1 MNSAPIQRVV
11 IVGGGTAGWMAA
23 ALLAQ
28 ALGPQLDIRLIES
41 DQIGIVGVGEATIP
55 QIRHVA
61 RFLGIDEDEL
71 LKASCGTIKLAVQFN
86 DWRRIGDSYL
96 HAFSDIGLPLGLSP
110 FQHYWLR
117 SREANPGAP
126 DLWAYSIN
134 AQAANVNRFARM
146 DKVGDS
152 PLTGIRYAYHFDA
165 ARFGQLLR
173 RHAEQRGVKRTE
185 GKVVDAALR
194 GSDGFIESVKLESGE
209 TIAGDLFVDCSGFRA
224 LLSEEALKT
233 GYDSWQHWLP
243 CDRAVVVAS
252 EHGDTLR
259 PYTQASAQQ
268 AGWQWRIPLQHMDS
282 NGHVYCSDHLSDDE
296 ATATLLSHLEGP
308 AQGEPRQ
315 LRFHTGIR
323 KQVWH
328 RNCVALGLASGFIEP
343 LESTSI
349 HLMQSAVSRLLTMF
363 PDKNFDPALS
373 AEYNR
378 QTRAEYERTRDFI
391 VLHYKATERND
402 APFWRQCAAM
412 DIPPGLAHRIELFR
426 NHGLIFREG
435 EELFTEVGWLQVMI
449 GQGITPHR
457 HSPLAD
463 GLPPAQL
470 GEFLANIRT
479 LIDRTV
485 AGMPGHADFIA
496 RHFKAAERPVAKE
509 GRRVESQ

>member
-173 RHAEQRGVKRTE
+173 RHAEQRGMPNS
-185 GKVVDAALR
+185 AA
-194 GSDGFIESVKLESGE
+194 
-209 TIAGDLFVDCSGFRA
+209 
-224 LLSEEALKT
+224 
-233 GYDSWQHWLP
+233 
-243 CDRAVVVAS
+243 
-252 EHGDTLR
+252 
-259 PYTQASAQQ
+259 
-268 AGWQWRIPLQHMDS
+268 
-282 NGHVYCSDHLSDDE
+282 
-296 ATATLLSHLEGP
+296 
-308 AQGEPRQ
+308 
-315 LRFHTGIR
+315 
-323 KQVWH
+323 
-328 RNCVALGLASGFIEP
+328 
-343 LESTSI
+343 
-349 HLMQSAVSRLLTMF
+349 
-363 PDKNFDPALS
+363 
-373 AEYNR
+373 
-378 QTRAEYERTRDFI
+378 
-391 VLHYKATERND
+391 
-402 APFWRQCAAM
+402 
-412 DIPPGLAHRIELFR
+412 
-426 NHGLIFREG
+426 
-435 EELFTEVGWLQVMI
+435 
-449 GQGITPHR
+449 
-457 HSPLAD
+457 
-463 GLPPAQL
+463 
-470 GEFLANIRT
+470 
-479 LIDRTV
+479 
-485 AGMPGHADFIA
+485 
-496 RHFKAAERPVAKE
+496 
-509 GRRVESQ
+509 